1 MDNTLPV
8 YTMVYGK
15 RYSVTALVHG
25 AIWTI
30 LIPIILA
37 SDSYPIVRYFDDSI
51 LFVTGV
57 L

>member
-37 SDSYPIVRYFDDSI
+37 SDSYPIEGISTI
-51 LFVTGV
+51 LFSS
-57 L
+57 